1 VVSVSSLCL
10 QSRDTAKLAPDL
22 GKVGYHLQHALITYN
37 GKEHQVRLSIKSES
51 SLAERHYYDAFQI
64 NHYEILVCASQ
75 LRWGLASYESAGCLN
90 QGTVIL
96 AQQNQQSQHGTAVW
110 AAQRGQ
116 GGLNSQARIGSG
128 LNTQAGYSGGYS
140 TQTSYSGVQE
150 VTTSTHSSFAT
161 SGFIGTTLF
170 TTDIPRFIPNMMPT
184 APAPMTV
191 AVAEEGLKKKLAY
204 AFFIVK
210 PVFTHLTILDSNYK
224 TVILIDDSI
233 SVCVHF
239 LDIAL

>member
-1 VVSVSSLCL
+1 M
-10 QSRDTAKLAPDL
+10 T
-22 GKVGYHLQHALITYN
+22 
-37 GKEHQVRLSIKSES
+37 
-51 SLAERHYYDAFQI
+51 ERHYYDAFQA

-170 TTDIPRFIPNMMPT
+170 TTDIKVYPKYDAYRASANDSGSSRGGP
-184 APAPMTV
+184 
-191 AVAEEGLKKKLAY
+191 EEETRVCIFY
-204 AFFIVK
+204 RQ
-210 PVFTHLTILDSNYK
+210 T
-224 TVILIDDSI
+224 
-233 SVCVHF
+233 SVYTPDHP
-239 LDIAL
+239 